1 MDNKIHSRLHF
12 SRGKVGRQDSWGYDL
27 SHDVCGSVVISPRI
41 TTEFEGIFIFLVV
54 IMVHK
59 PDCGI
64 FSETIVEIFEEIS
77 FAKALES
84 LAIMIAASSKEVQR
98 RVIGSSSSSNS
109 SDGEDISDSLILMV
123 LCMYMFNHS

>member
-1 MDNKIHSRLHF
+1 
-12 SRGKVGRQDSWGYDL
+12 
-27 SHDVCGSVVISPRI
+27 
-41 TTEFEGIFIFLVV
+41 
-54 IMVHK
+54 MVHK

-84 LAIMIAASSKEVQR
+84 LAIMIAASPKEVQR

-109 SDGEDISDSLILMV
+109 SDGKDISDSFMPMV